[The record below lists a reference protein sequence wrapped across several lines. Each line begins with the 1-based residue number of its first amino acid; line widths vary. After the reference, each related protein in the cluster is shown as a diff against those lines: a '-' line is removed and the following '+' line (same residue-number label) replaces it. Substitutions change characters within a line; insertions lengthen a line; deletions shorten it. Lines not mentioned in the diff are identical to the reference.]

1 MTTKDWL
8 IARLREPTT
17 ALAIAGFL
25 GTLGVTADAGLVQD
39 ACYGLAAVFGLAGA
53 IMREK
58 AS

>member
-17 ALAIAGFL
+17 ALSIAGFL
-25 GTLGVTADAGLVQD
+25 ATLGVTADAGLVQGI
-39 ACYGLAAVFGLAGA
+39 CYGLAGAFTLAGA